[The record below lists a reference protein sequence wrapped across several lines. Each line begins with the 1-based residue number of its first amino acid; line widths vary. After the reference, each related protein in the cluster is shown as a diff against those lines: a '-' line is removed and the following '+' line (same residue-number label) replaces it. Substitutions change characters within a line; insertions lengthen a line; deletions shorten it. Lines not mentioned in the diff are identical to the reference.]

1 MYSHGSLHS
10 DGIEILRFIEDSFE
24 EVEGSHDYHYRK
36 HGFVSQLLEQIIDP
50 HPSKPLAPL

>member
-10 DGIEILRFIEDSFE
+10 DGIEILRFIEDRFE
-24 EVEGSHDYHYRK
+24 EVEGSHDYRYRK

-50 HPSKPLAPL
+50 PRSKSLVPL